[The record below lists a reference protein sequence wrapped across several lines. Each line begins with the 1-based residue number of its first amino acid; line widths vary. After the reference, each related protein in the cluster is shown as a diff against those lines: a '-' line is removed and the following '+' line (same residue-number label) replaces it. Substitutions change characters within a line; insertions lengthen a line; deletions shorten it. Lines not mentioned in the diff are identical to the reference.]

1 MTNDPLVLDNVTVRI
16 AGRVIL
22 DQLSLTVKAG
32 SVFALLGRN
41 GAGKT
46 TMFRCLLGLRR
57 PDEGRA
63 LLFGRD
69 AWTHRAAAMARLGVV
84 PEEPDVPL
92 DMTPRALA
100 SFCAPLYPRWNS
112 DTFANRLRHFG
123 IREKTPFGRLSRGQ
137 KTQVL
142 LAVALCTR
150 PEALVLDDPTL
161 GLDPIARRELL
172 AELVRELADHGTTTL
187 VSTHDFAAVE
197 GLATHIGVLRDGRL
211 VLTGEL
217 ETIKASYGRVDAAP
231 LRASGESPASL
242 EEVFNDIVE
251 RQRGVA
257 A

>member
-1 MTNDPLVLDNVTVRI
+1 MTAPLALEDVTVRI
-16 AGRVIL
+16 RDRVIL
-22 DQLSLTVKAG
+22 DRVTLAVPAG

-46 TMFRCLLGLRR
+46 TAFRCLLGQRK

-69 AWTHRAAAMARLGVV
+69 AWEHRAAAMARLGVV
-84 PEEPDVPL
+84 PEEPDVPP

-100 SFCAPLYPRWNS
+100 AFSAPLYK
-112 DTFANRLRHFG
+112 TFEGAEYSARLRHFG
-123 IREKTPFGRLSRGQ
+123 IAERTPFGRLSRGQ

-142 LAVALCTR
+142 LAVALATQ

-161 GLDPIARRELL
+161 GLDTIARRELL
-172 AELVRELADHGTTTL
+172 AELVRDLADHGTTTL
-187 VSTHDFAAVE
+187 ISTHDFAAVE
-197 GLATHIGVLRDGRL
+197 GLATHIGVMRDGKL

-217 ETIKASYGRVDAAP
+217 EKIKASYGQVDADP
-231 LRASGESPASL
+231 LRASGDLPTSL
-242 EEVFNDIVE
+242 EEVFIDLVE
-251 RQRGVA
+251 RQRGA

>member
-1 MTNDPLVLDNVTVRI
+1 MTTDPLVLDEVTVRVG
-16 AGRVIL
+16 GRVIL
-22 DQLSLTVKAG
+22 DKLSLTVPAG
-32 SVFALLGRN
+32 TVFALLGRN

-46 TMFRCLLGLRR
+46 TTFRCLLGQRR

-100 SFCAPLYPRWNS
+100 RFSAPLYPRWDGKMYTS
-112 DTFANRLRHFG
+112 RLRHFG
-123 IREKTPFGRLSRGQ
+123 IRDATPFGRLSRGQ

-142 LAVALCTR
+142 LAVALATR

-172 AELVRELADHGTTTL
+172 AELVKDLADHGTTTL

-197 GLATHIGVLRDGRL
+197 GLATHIGVLRDGRM
-211 VLTGEL
+211 VLAGEL
-217 ETIKASYGRVDAAP
+217 ETIKASYGQVDADP
-231 LRASGESPASL
+231 LRASGEAPASL
-242 EEVFNDIVE
+242 EEVFTDIVE
-251 RQRGVA
+251 RRRGEA